1 MNERTAAQPRR
12 LPMGSPKWA
21 LVRGQRKRIPSL
33 PKKELPV
40 AANTTKYRERP
51 MEKTNEGSDFA
62 IFSEILNPSHAI
74 PAAKSPATRMY
85 IGAFNPTFAK
95 VYKPMPA
102 PCPRV

>member
-1 MNERTAAQPRR
+1 
-12 LPMGSPKWA
+12 
-21 LVRGQRKRIPSL
+21 
-33 PKKELPV
+33 
-40 AANTTKYRERP
+40 
-51 MEKTNEGSDFA
+51 MEKTNDGSDFA

-102 PCPRV
+102 IGVKIRHCILLWFFLS

>member
-1 MNERTAAQPRR
+1 
-12 LPMGSPKWA
+12 

-51 MEKTNEGSDFA
+51 MEKTNDGSDFA

-102 PCPRV
+102 PMPAPCPRV

>member
-1 MNERTAAQPRR
+1 
-12 LPMGSPKWA
+12 
-21 LVRGQRKRIPSL
+21 
-33 PKKELPV
+33 
-40 AANTTKYRERP
+40 
-51 MEKTNEGSDFA
+51 MEKTNDGSDFA